1 MNEKWIMFDGTNYPE
16 DFGEYLVLVVN
27 RVERGG
33 RPFVYQAYCE
43 ELLGQE
49 ELGRVFCTNDSEWED
64 FLLFAPEEVIA
75 WRPLPSYDEVDWE
88 TATTKYWETWD
99 EFDKQWKENC

>member
-33 RPFVYQAYCE
+33 RPFVYMACCD
-43 ELLGQE
+43 ELLLHE
-49 ELGRVFCTNDSEWED
+49 ELGRAFYAVEGDWGD
-64 FLLFAPEEVIA
+64 RLFYPEEVIA
-75 WRPLPSYDEVDWE
+75 WRPLPSFDEIDWE
-88 TATTKYWETWD
+88 TATANLWD
-99 EFDKQWKENC
+99 AFDKTWKEKD